1 MAGIFALASL
11 RGRRNACQPEDD
23 AEHDGF
29 GGGTAHH
36 AAPAHLVP
44 DLAVMVAAPFEKAG
58 LAVGSVPDVNRGQ
71 DALELAEDAAVQV
84 DQARVLRRQEDG
96 DAERLANL
104 FERRLFG
111 PPQKNA
117 AGFPPTPS
125 GA

>member
-23 AEHDGF
+23 AAHDGF

-71 DALELAEDAAVQV
+71 DALELAEAVYVCGYSRGASGCADSVEGGEFVAAVSC
-84 DQARVLRRQEDG
+84 DG
-96 DAERLANL
+96 ELS
-104 FERRLFG
+104 G
-111 PPQKNA
+111 PQR
-117 AGFPPTPS
+117 GR
-125 GA
+125 GAHWCTRG